1 MRPVLLLVFA
11 SVVLPCTLLAAPLEL
26 VRAALSDVEGGA
38 ALPAGFDHRAGETMF
53 FSCRIAGF
61 QKGSD
66 EKIHLAYSVEAFD
79 ARGVPLVELFKND
92 ITDEITPQDK
102 EWMPKIQTEI
112 PIPPLIAPGKYTIV
126 IKAEDLVAKA
136 KTETT
141 VPFEVRG
148 HEIAPSDTLTARN
161 MQFFRSEEDAKP
173 LAQPVYRA
181 GDAVWLKFDITGFR
195 YGPKNKIDV
204 SYASSILDNSGK
216 VLWTQPEPTS
226 EQTESFY
233 PKLYVPAVFSIT
245 VQPGTR
251 PGPYTIAAQVKDAIG
266 NQSYEAKATFTVE

>member
-1 MRPVLLLVFA
+1 MRPILLLAFA
-11 SVVLPCTLLAAPLEL
+11 AALPFTLRAAPLEL
-26 VRAALSDVEGGA
+26 VRATISDVEGGA
-38 ALPAGFDHRAGETMF
+38 PLPASFDHRAGETMF

-61 QKGSD
+61 QKAAD

-79 ARGVPLVELFKND
+79 SKGVALVELFKND
-92 ITDEITPQDK
+92 ITEEVTPQDK
-102 EWMPKIQTEI
+102 EWMPKIQTEV

-136 KTETT
+136 KAEMT

-148 HEIAPSDTLTARN
+148 HEVAPSDALTARN

-173 LAQPVYRA
+173 LTQAVYRS

-195 YGPKNKIDV
+195 YGTKNKIDV

-266 NQSYEAKATFTVE
+266 NQSYEANATFTVE